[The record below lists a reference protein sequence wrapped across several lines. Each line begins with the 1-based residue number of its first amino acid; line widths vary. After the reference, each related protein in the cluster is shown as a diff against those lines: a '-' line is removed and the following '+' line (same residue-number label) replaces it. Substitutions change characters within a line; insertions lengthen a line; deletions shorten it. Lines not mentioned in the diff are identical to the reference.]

1 MKLKELLETQEA
13 SDVEAAVKE
22 LSDKTNKYRQFKTLA
37 ALKELQKTQQKIID
51 KLENN
56 AA

>member
-22 LSDKTNKYRQFKTLA
+22 LSDKTNKYRQFKTLV

-51 KLENN
+51 KLEDN